1 MNNISRKRMRQL
13 LETGQC
19 VTCASVFDPLS
30 IRMAND
36 IGFKVGILGGSV
48 ASLMNL
54 GAPDISLLTLSELTA
69 QARRVC
75 SAANLPVV
83 VDGDS
88 GYGNSLN
95 VMRTVADLE
104 HAGTAMITLEDTV
117 LPRPHNQPPMSL
129 TTVAEAKDKLRAALK
144 ARTDPEFAI
153 FARTHALEQ
162 QSLDQLIERVK
173 AYSQLGI
180 DGICI
185 FGLKE
190 KEKLALLSEVT
201 DLPLML
207 ISYGEVDLGTPD
219 TMAAQNVRI
228 RFSGHQAYE
237 DAVKAV
243 YQSLVQLYSNDVNL
257 QPGRSGK
264 DLISHYAETRK
275 FSEMISE
282 YVGAA

>member
-13 LETGQC
+13 LDAEQC

-117 LPRPHNQPPMSL
+117 LPRPHSLPPMSL
-129 TTVAEAKDKLRAALK
+129 ASIEEAKDKLRAALK
-144 ARTDPEFAI
+144 ARIDPEFAI

-237 DAVKAV
+237 DAVRAV
-243 YQSLVQLYSNDVNL
+243 YQSLVQLYSNDMNL

>member
-1 MNNISRKRMRQL
+1 MNNIARKRMRQL
-13 LETGQC
+13 LESNQC
-19 VTCASVFDPLS
+19 VACASVFDPLS

-54 GAPDISLLTLSELTA
+54 GAPDISLLTLSELTN

-75 SAANLPVV
+75 GAANLPVV

-117 LPRPHNQPPMSL
+117 LPRPHNKPAMSL
-129 TTVAEAKDKLRAALK
+129 TSIGEASDKLRAALK
-144 ARTDPEFAI
+144 ARIDPEFAI
-153 FARTHALEQ
+153 FARTHALKGH
-162 QSLDQLIERVK
+162 SLEELLERVK
-173 AYSQLGI
+173 AYSKLGI

-185 FGLKE
+185 FGLAE
-190 KEKLALLSEVT
+190 KDKLAVLAEVA

-207 ISYGEVDLGTPD
+207 ISYGDVDLGAPD
-219 TMAAQNVRI
+219 AMAAHNVRI
-228 RFSGHQAYE
+228 QFAGHQAFE
-237 DAVKAV
+237 ESVKAV
-243 YQSLVQLYSNDVNL
+243 YLSLMKLYSREINVRPDMTG
-257 QPGRSGK
+257 Q
-264 DLISHYAETRK
+264 DLISLYAHTRK
-275 FSEMISE
+275 YSDIISE
-282 YVGAA
+282 YVSPA